1 MTDSLHVVAQIPT
14 NPEMGDAVRAGL
26 AELASATQSEDGC
39 LAYTAYESA
48 VAPGV
53 FITVEEWRS
62 QADLDAHMT
71 TPHIA
76 KALRCSAA
84 RSLARSRSTRSI
96 PSEQNSQAIIGAAV
110 WPQPTRGWPA
120 VVSAHA

>member
-76 KALRCSAA
+76 KAFEVLGSA
-84 RSLARSRSTRSI
+84 LVG
-96 PSEQNSQAIIGAAV
+96 EVAIHPLNPI
-110 WPQPTRGWPA
+110 
-120 VVSAHA
+120 